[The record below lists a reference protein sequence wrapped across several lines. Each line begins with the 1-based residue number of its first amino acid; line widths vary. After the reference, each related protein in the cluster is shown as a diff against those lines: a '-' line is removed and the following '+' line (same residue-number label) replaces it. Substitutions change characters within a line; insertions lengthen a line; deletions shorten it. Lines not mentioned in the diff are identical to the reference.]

1 MTTEEAVKII
11 EKYIA
16 DTKDFNKKMKNFG
29 IKIEE
34 LAFYDEDM
42 SFLNAL
48 KKVLKKLN
56 EEQKKNLVLRRQR
69 DDARKSVQEACE
81 NAFLWSDRAKKH
93 IEEDMAHNN
102 QFNCGDLQLILD
114 ILEEEQYRNGFR
126 KR

>member
-48 KKVLKKLN
+48 N
-56 EEQKKNLVLRRQR
+56 EEQSLCFSEIKK
-69 DDARKSVQEACE
+69 
-81 NAFLWSDRAKKH
+81 
-93 IEEDMAHNN
+93 
-102 QFNCGDLQLILD
+102 
-114 ILEEEQYRNGFR
+114 GFE
-126 KR
+126 KVK